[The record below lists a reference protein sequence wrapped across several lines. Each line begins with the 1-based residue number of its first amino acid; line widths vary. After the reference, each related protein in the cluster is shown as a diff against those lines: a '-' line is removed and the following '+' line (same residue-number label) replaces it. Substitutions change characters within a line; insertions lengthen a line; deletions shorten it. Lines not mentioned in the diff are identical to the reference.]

1 MPDIGEIKPNR
12 IERKPISLRRTLLLG
27 ILLPLGLFVLIN
39 TAVLYRQAL
48 AAADTAYDRTLLAT
62 AKSLG
67 EQLQVVGPENAPHLQ
82 ATLLYSAL
90 EAFEA
95 DNRSRIYYRVG
106 GFAGEMVSG
115 FEDLPA
121 VPATLPEQQIYAA
134 LVHFYDDSYRGVPVR
149 MAVLLQ
155 PVAGVAGS
163 GMATI
168 QVAETLELRE
178 TLARQI
184 LVDTVWRQAALVAMI
199 VFVVVL
205 VVQRATRPV
214 RHLSHSLLSRSDNDL
229 SALPRAGAPR
239 ELLPLV
245 DATNQHM
252 ARLSQLLDQQKRL
265 VRDTSHQL
273 RTPLAVLK
281 IQLQSAQRG
290 DVAPQQAFAELA
302 HTVQQATELVNQ
314 MLALAKVEQLR
325 QDTDAPVNDWAEVV
339 RSVALDLAP
348 LIAEH
353 TLDFSITTQSAPVRS
368 HVWALRELS
377 RNLLHNAIKHTPLG
391 GTLSVA
397 LQNDAGQAR
406 LCVSDSG
413 PGISSALRQR
423 LFQPF
428 ATDHSHGHT
437 DSVGLGLAICHG
449 IAQSLGGRITLDNR
463 RSGGR
468 TNGLDA
474 RVQLPLAASRDNLF
488 QAQISH
494 HKPPSP

>member
-1 MPDIGEIKPNR
+1 MPEIAEATPND
-12 IERKPISLRRTLLLG
+12 IERKPVSLRRTLLLG

-39 TAVLYRQAL
+39 TVVLYRQAL

-67 EQLQVVGPENAPHLQ
+67 EQLQVVGPADAPRLQ

-95 DNRSRIYYRVG
+95 DNRSRLYYRVS

-134 LVHFYDDSYRGVPVR
+134 LVHFYDDHYSGVPVR

-155 PVAGVAGS
+155 PVAGAAGS

-184 LVDTVWRQAALVAMI
+184 LVDTLWRQAGLVVMI
-199 VFVVVL
+199 VLVVVL

-214 RHLSHSLLSRSDNDL
+214 RELSRSLRSRSENDL
-229 SALPRAGAPR
+229 SPLPRAGAPR

-252 ARLSQLLDQQKRL
+252 ARLSQLLDQQKRF

-281 IQLQSAQRG
+281 TQLQSAQRG

-302 HTVQQATELVNQ
+302 HTVQQATELANQ

-325 QDTDAPVNDWAEVV
+325 QDNDAPVNDWAEVV
-339 RSVALDLAP
+339 RSVALDVAP
-348 LIAEH
+348 LIAERA
-353 TLDFSITTQSAPVRS
+353 LDFSITTQGTLVRS

-377 RNLLHNAIKHTPLG
+377 RNLLHNAIKYTPPG
-391 GTLSVA
+391 GSLTVTLHPDGA
-397 LQNDAGQAR
+397 QTT

-413 PGISSALRQR
+413 PGVSSALRQR

-428 ATDHSHGHT
+428 ATETHHGHT

-449 IAQSLGGRITLDNR
+449 IAQSLGGQITLDNR
-463 RSGGR
+463 EQDGR
-468 TNGLDA
+468 IIGLDA
-474 RVQLPLAASRDNLF
+474 RVRLPLATTRDALPPTQF
-488 QAQISH
+488 PH
-494 HKPPSP
+494 HKPLSP

>member
-1 MPDIGEIKPNR
+1 MPDSLESAPNAS
-12 IERKPISLRRTLLLG
+12 ERKPVSLRRTLLLG

-39 TAVLYRQAL
+39 TVVLYRQAL

-62 AKSLG
+62 AKSLS
-67 EQLQVVGPENAPHLQ
+67 EQLQVIGPAHAPRLQ

-95 DNRSRIYYRVG
+95 DNRSRIYYRVS

-115 FEDLPA
+115 FQDLPA

-155 PVAGVAGS
+155 PVAGLEGR

-184 LVDTVWRQAALVAMI
+184 LVDTLWRQAGLVAMI
-199 VFVVVL
+199 VLVVVL

-214 RHLSHSLLSRSDNDL
+214 RDLSRALLGRSDNDL

-252 ARLSQLLDQQKRL
+252 ARLSQLLDQQKRF

-281 IQLQSAQRG
+281 TQLQSAQRG

-302 HTVQQATELVNQ
+302 HTVERATELANQ

-325 QDTDAPVNDWAEVV
+325 QETDAPVNDWAEVV
-339 RSVALDLAP
+339 RSVTLDLAP
-348 LIAEH
+348 LIAERA
-353 TLDFSITTQSAPVRS
+353 LDFSITTASAPVRS

-377 RNLLHNAIKHTPLG
+377 RNLLHNAIKYTPPG
-391 GTLSVA
+391 GLLTVSLH
-397 LQNDAGQAR
+397 QNAAQAN

-413 PGISSALRQR
+413 PGVSSALRQR

-428 ATDHSHGHT
+428 ATETDHGHT
-437 DSVGLGLAICHG
+437 NSVGLGLAICHG

-463 RSGGR
+463 EQDGR
-468 TNGLDA
+468 TVGLDA
-474 RVQLPLAASRDNLF
+474 RVLLPLATSHDAPF
-488 QAQISH
+488 PPQA
-494 HKPPSP
+494 PNP